1 MTDLAS
7 LPFDFP
13 SFQHGHVWLV
23 GAGPGDPG
31 LLTLLALHALRSADV
46 VVYDALVDPRIVGL
60 ARQGATL
67 EHAGK
72 RGGKPSPSQPDISR
86 RLVELAQEG
95 KRVLRLKGGDPFVFG
110 RGAEEAE
117 VLVEAGVP
125 FRVVPGITAGVGGLA
140 YAGIPATARDANSAI
155 AFVTGHDADGA
166 VPDTLDWPALARSV
180 PVLVVYMALT
190 HLEEIAGRLIAA
202 GRRAGRA
209 DFPRDDSSPEG
220 DHRPPGGDRPGRPG
234 HRAAGHAGGGRC
246 GDLSRPA
253 GLAECARRGVLTKS
267 KFAWKRVMFPLI
279 GLIAVLALTQVPRLL
294 QFAPQPAPIGGPFT
308 LSDQSGKTADDTD
321 FRGRL
326 MLVYFG
332 YTYCPDV
339 CPTTLNR
346 MMHAYAGLDAGQQ
359 AQLAPIFVTVD
370 PERDTV
376 PQMKDYVESF
386 SPALIGLTGT
396 PEQIAAIERGYH
408 VYARKSGTGET
419 YTMDHSS
426 IIYLMGKDGRF
437 LRHFNGDATE
447 QEIADGLKQALRG
460 A

>member
-1 MTDLAS
+1 MIY
-7 LPFDFP
+7 P
-13 SFQHGHVWLV
+13 
-23 GAGPGDPG
+23 
-31 LLTLLALHALRSADV
+31 LL
-46 VVYDALVDPRIVGL
+46 
-60 ARQGATL
+60 
-67 EHAGK
+67 
-72 RGGKPSPSQPDISR
+72 
-86 RLVELAQEG
+86 
-95 KRVLRLKGGDPFVFG
+95 
-110 RGAEEAE
+110 
-117 VLVEAGVP
+117 
-125 FRVVPGITAGVGGLA
+125 
-140 YAGIPATARDANSAI
+140 
-155 AFVTGHDADGA
+155 
-166 VPDTLDWPALARSV
+166 
-180 PVLVVYMALT
+180 
-190 HLEEIAGRLIAA
+190 
-202 GRRAGRA
+202 
-209 DFPRDDSSPEG
+209 
-220 DHRPPGGDRPGRPG
+220 
-234 HRAAGHAGGGRC
+234 
-246 GDLSRPA
+246 
-253 GLAECARRGVLTKS
+253 
-267 KFAWKRVMFPLI
+267 

-321 FRGRL
+321 FRGKL

-370 PERDTV
+370 PERDAV

-396 PEQIAAIERGYH
+396 PEQIAAVERGYH

-447 QEIADGLKQALRG
+447 QEIADGLKQALSG
-460 A
+460 T